1 MTKLTLYF
9 IGAAVLL
16 IALGVL
22 TWNFDPFS
30 RRKHAEQK
38 AAVATEQAASQTE
51 AVKQLDHYTNTVTVI
66 REKQDAAVQSVQ
78 SAPGA
83 SESVPDG
90 VLAGWRS
97 AIDGM
102 RDKPSAPPATRP

>member
-1 MTKLTLYF
+1 MRVWLYV
-9 IGAAVLL
+9 IGGAAVLIVVAIL
-16 IALGVL
+16 A
-22 TWNFDPFS
+22 WNFDPFG

-38 AAVATEQAASQTE
+38 AAAATEQAASQTE

-78 SAPGA
+78 NAPGA
-83 SESVPDG
+83 SDSVPDG

-102 RDKPSAPPATRP
+102 RDKPTAPANPGS